1 MFGLVVD
8 AGRDPSTIDEN
19 RVAVDSDL
27 TGIAAV
33 DRVELEEVGRSD
45 SVGLQVVDV
54 GELNAVMA
62 MMPRTASR
70 PMRPKPLMPI
80 RMVMGE
86 LPEDVTRMTLANPP
100 HRTR

>member
-1 MFGLVVD
+1 MD

-62 MMPRTASR
+62 SDAPDGD

-80 RMVMGE
+80 QMVMAE